1 MNPYYNQDFFG
12 FFFVLFQR
20 LPQFFLGNLGWHD
33 LVSDE
38 IQMAVLACLGISS
51 ALCGSFLVLKKMTM
65 MANSISHTIL
75 LGIIPAFLLGS
86 RDRFDLFTLLSAA
99 MIAAWLTAF
108 CTQALSNFTR
118 LQIDA
123 SLGIV
128 FTTLFALGIVLAT
141 LLTRNSHIGSET
153 VMGNVDALHPDDLM
167 GAFFI
172 LFLNL
177 SMVLLFFRYW
187 QITAFDSAYA
197 TLLGIPA
204 NRFTYLL
211 LFLSSL
217 TLVGSFRAVGVL
229 MVLTFI
235 TAPALIARLFS
246 SSLKRMLFLSASVA
260 FFTSLAGVA
269 LSRHLLSRYDLP
281 LSTGGLLVSL
291 FGSLYLLAVFFKR
304 YAQPKNKKEPLSL

>member
-20 LPQFFLGNLGWHD
+20 LSQLLTGHIGIHNLA
-33 LVSDE
+33 SDE
-38 IQMAVLACLGISS
+38 IQMLVLACLGVSS

-86 RDRFDLFTLLSAA
+86 GERFDLFTLIMAA
-99 MIAAWLTAF
+99 IIAAWLTAF
-108 CTQALSNFTR
+108 CTQALCNFTR
-118 LQIDA
+118 LQVDA

-128 FTTLFALGIVLAT
+128 FTSLFALGIILAT
-141 LLTRNSHIGSET
+141 LLTRNSHIGAET
-153 VMGNVDALHPDDLM
+153 VMGNVDALHPDDLK
-167 GAFFI
+167 GALFI
-172 LFLNL
+172 LLLNL
-177 SMVLLFFRYW
+177 SMIVLFYRYW

-204 NRFTYLL
+204 ERFNYLL

-235 TAPALIARLFS
+235 TAPPLIARLFC
-246 SSLKRMLFLSASVA
+246 SSLKKLLFISTTIA
-260 FFTSLAGVA
+260 FFVSLSGVA
-269 LSRHLLSRYDLP
+269 LSRHFLTVYDLA
-281 LSTGGLLVSL
+281 LSTGGLLVTL
-291 FGSLYLLAVFFKR
+291 FGIIYLLSITFKR
-304 YAQPKNKKEPLSL
+304 YAKS